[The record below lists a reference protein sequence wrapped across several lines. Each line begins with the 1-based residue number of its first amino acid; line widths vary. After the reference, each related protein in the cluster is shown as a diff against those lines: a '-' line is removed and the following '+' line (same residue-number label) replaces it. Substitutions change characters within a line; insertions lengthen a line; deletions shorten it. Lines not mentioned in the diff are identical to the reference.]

1 VTPEEIRALTRMLAD
16 LDERLRRIELFTA
29 RQIGPLP
36 PLERTYDWSDTKLI
50 ADEIQEVF
58 G

>member
-1 VTPEEIRALTRMLAD
+1 MNADLETIVRMLAD
-16 LDERLRRIELFTA
+16 LDERLQRLELFTA

-36 PLERTYDWSDTKLI
+36 PLEHFYDWSDNKLI
-50 ADEIQEVF
+50 ADAMQEVF